1 MVVYSYKKGRQTMK
15 NIITTI
21 AMFILTFSTNA
32 QTISNDKVIHYL
44 DSFVGLYL
52 NKQTIKD
59 DVLAKAAK
67 IQSDY
72 MLKTGQ
78 ITHFQENPI
87 YRTPPL
93 RVFEVDNNFIR
104 GFVSEIAGGGSI
116 PKFDK
121 KFKCV
126 EEQIAFNILN
136 MIKGSP
142 KHNSILIGMKFYGYS
157 ISFGQYDYFFVIDC
171 V

>member
-78 ITHFQENPI
+78 ITHFQENPN
-87 YRTPPL
+87 YKTPTH

-104 GFVSEIAGGGSI
+104 GSIMEVAGGASI

-136 MIKGSP
+136 MFKNSP
-142 KHNSILIGMKFYGYS
+142 EHNHILNRAKFYGYS
-157 ISFGQYDYFFVIDC
+157 ISFGQYDYFVVIDC